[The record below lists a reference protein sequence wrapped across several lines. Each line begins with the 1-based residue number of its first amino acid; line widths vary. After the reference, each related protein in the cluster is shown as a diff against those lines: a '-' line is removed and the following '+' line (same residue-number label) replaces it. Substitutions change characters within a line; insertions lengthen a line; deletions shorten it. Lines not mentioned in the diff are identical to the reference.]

1 MLDAATGSGH
11 MLIGGGRRLARH
23 LARIRTG
30 DDEPAPADA
39 AHAMRDVVRHCLY
52 GVDLNDMAVELCKV
66 ALWMESME
74 PGKPLSFLD
83 AHIQCGNSLIGVT
96 PGLDISEIPDDAFQP
111 VTGDDKTTAQVCAG
125 ATRRSAKG
133 RLALAFGDS
142 ETTGSTERHAGK
154 RAQMVAAIEDL
165 AEDAVAQVAAK
176 EQSYAEYL
184 QSTEY
189 KWARWEADTW
199 TAAFFWPIPAGD
211 AGQMPA
217 PTQEVLRAVRAGK
230 LKRA

>member
-1 MLDAATGSGH
+1 
-11 MLIGGGRRLARH
+11 
-23 LARIRTG
+23 
-30 DDEPAPADA
+30 
-39 AHAMRDVVRHCLY
+39 
-52 GVDLNDMAVELCKV
+52 
-66 ALWMESME
+66 ME

-111 VTGDDKTTAQVCAG
+111 VTGDDKATATG
-125 ATRRSAKG
+125 LRRRNKKEREG
-133 RLALAFGDS
+133 QLALQFGDA
-142 ETTGSTERHAGK
+142 EAPGSTERHAGK

-176 EQSYAEYL
+176 EHSYADYL

-211 AGQMPA
+211 PGSMAA

-230 LKRA
+230 LKQHEALLREVRRIAKQHQFFHWALQFPEVFETRVEMMRHL